1 MPLGASGLD
10 LPCTRLG
17 SDLLGASGFGPWCPI
32 SLNGGLVFTINNS
45 TSQGILSFGGWIF
58 PIDSVA
64 DHARLKVGI
73 RGDDP
78 DQEFILED
86 LSASETHPPFRVA
99 VVQLV
104 SGTNFD
110 LGSSGYVNDNAAGSC
125 SSMDNHGRW
134 VANAGVQRTVQRTT
148 RVQWG
153 IGGSAVEHLCPIAT
167 PDLDVEV
174 DITAIFTG

>member
-1 MPLGASGLD
+1 M
-10 LPCTRLG
+10 LG
-17 SDLLGASGFGPWCPI
+17 SAGLVLSCFSLGGGVLGGAGLGPICQP
-32 SLNGGLVFTINNS
+32 NGALVFTINNS
-45 TSQGILSFGGWIF
+45 SSQGILTFGGFIF
-58 PIDSVA
+58 PIDAVA

-78 DQEFILED
+78 DEEFILED
-86 LSASETHPPFRVA
+86 LTASESHPPFRVG
-99 VVQLV
+99 VHRLV

-110 LGSSGYVNDNAAGSC
+110 LGGSGFITDNAAGVCGSID
-125 SSMDNHGRW
+125 SSGRW
-134 VANAGVQRTVQRTT
+134 TSNAGVPRTVQRTT

-153 IGGSAVEHLCPIAT
+153 IASSSSEHLCPIAT